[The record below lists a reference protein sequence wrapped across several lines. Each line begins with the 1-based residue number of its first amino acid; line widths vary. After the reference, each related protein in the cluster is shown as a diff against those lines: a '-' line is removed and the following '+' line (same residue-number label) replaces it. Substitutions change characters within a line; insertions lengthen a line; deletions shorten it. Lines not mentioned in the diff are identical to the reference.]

1 MKLRRQFVLVPL
13 AFVLLLA
20 GTVFH
25 TQVLDSGREI
35 LDTDDYAEGKEET
48 EKGRRYEPAPF

>member
-1 MKLRRQFVLVPL
+1 MKLRRHFVIAAL

-25 TQVLDSGREI
+25 TQVLGSGREVF
-35 LDTDDYAEGKEET
+35 DTDDYAEGKEET
-48 EKGRRYEPAPF
+48 KKGRRYLPAPF

>member
-1 MKLRRQFVLVPL
+1 MKLRRQFVLVAL

-25 TQVLDSGREI
+25 TQVLDSRREI

>member
-1 MKLRRQFVLVPL
+1 MKLRRQFLLVAL

-25 TQVLDSGREI
+25 TQVLDSRREI